1 MSPLA
6 NVVCR
11 RGGSL
16 LTTLHKSLAT
26 YQKCGILCYG
36 GGPGAGFSRRPRDSL
51 SPAVVTCDWLV
62 RAAFF
67 ATTKTAFST
76 KVTDG

>member
-16 LTTLHKSLAT
+16 LTTLHKSLAA
-26 YQKCGILCYG
+26 YKKCGILCYG
-36 GGPGAGFSRRPRDSL
+36 GGAGAGFGRRQGQISPQSPDSY
-51 SPAVVTCDWLV
+51 TFD
-62 RAAFF
+62 F
-67 ATTKTAFST
+67 
-76 KVTDG
+76 